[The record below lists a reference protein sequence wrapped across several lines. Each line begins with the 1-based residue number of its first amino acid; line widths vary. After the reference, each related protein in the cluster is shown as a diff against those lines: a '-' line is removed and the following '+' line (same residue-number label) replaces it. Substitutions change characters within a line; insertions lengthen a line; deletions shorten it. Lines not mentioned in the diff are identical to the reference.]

1 MGAYTGADKR
11 LKYLFENGG
20 GGGGGTDVE
29 ANPQGT
35 PTAYLN
41 TVKIANA
48 IYSVEKPAD
57 IYSYEERQ
65 VGVFTDG
72 KPLYQKTI
80 YLSSVTSGQYYAHN
94 ITDIDKIWVYDVKAN
109 RNTGWFTSE
118 HIFSSNGIVSES
130 FSVIANDTYIYPIV
144 YSNTITECYITVQY
158 TKTTDTAGSGIWTP
172 QGSYA
177 HHYSTAEQ
185 IIGTWLDN
193 KPLYERAF
201 LQTTFSANANTWYK
215 TAIPRGSMKYLID
228 VFVVFEN
235 ATAPSVHK
243 GMSGGFVDGYLAIN
257 SFRNVGID
265 AGTTCY
271 VVAQYTKTTD

>member
-1 MGAYTGADKR
+1 MGTYTGSDKR
-11 LKYLFENGG
+11 LKYLFQNGG

-57 IYSYEERQ
+57 IYSFEERQ
-65 VGVFTDG
+65 VGVWKNG
-72 KPLYQKTI
+72 KPLYQITVDFGAIPNSSTKT
-80 YLSSVTSGQYYAHN
+80 VAHGVAN
-94 ITDIDKIWVYDVKAN
+94 IEEICNVWGVLNY
-109 RNTGWFTSE
+109 E
-118 HIFSSNGIVSES
+118 GIVFGETLPTG
-130 FSVIANDTYIYPIV
+130 DTYKMRTAVRSTTVEMTTNASWSSY
-144 YSNTITECYITVQY
+144 TALITFQY
-158 TKTTDTAGSGIWTP
+158 TKTTDVAGSGIWTP

-177 HHYSTAEQ
+177 HHYSTTEQ
-185 IIGTWLDN
+185 VIGTWLDN
-193 KPLYERAF
+193 KPLYEQAF

>member
-41 TVKIANA
+41 TIKIENS

-57 IYSYEERQ
+57 IYSLEERQ

-109 RNTGWFTSE
+109 RNTVWFSSE
-118 HIFSSNGIVSES
+118 HIFSSNGTVSES
-130 FSVIANDTYIYPIV
+130 FSVIANGTYIYPIV
-144 YSNTITECYITVQY
+144 YSNTITDCYVTVQY
-158 TKTTDTAGSGIWTP
+158 TKTTDAAGSGIWTP

-177 HHYSTAEQ
+177 HHYSTDEQ
-185 IIGTWLDN
+185 IIGTWIDGST
-193 KPLYERAF
+193 LYERTF
-201 LQTTFSANANTWYK
+201 KPTTAMSIPVNGTWYNTNININYVNK
-215 TAIPRGSMKYLID
+215 IVEATVGNDTWVMG
-228 VFVVFEN
+228 VFSVFKN
-235 ATAPSVHK
+235 SNLLYIT
-243 GMSGGFVDGYLAIN
+243 SGGAMGSNTLSVNRITI
-257 SFRNVGID
+257 R
-265 AGTTCY
+265 
-271 VVAQYTKTTD
+271 YTKS